1 MDCGA
6 RPLAN
11 TRLRYSTIR
20 LQQNEILVEGCALP
34 PVRVVPVPL
43 TLIAL
48 MTEDLQVVHV

>member
-1 MDCGA
+1 MGCGA

-11 TRLRYSTIR
+11 ARLRYSTIR

-48 MTEDLQVVHV
+48 VTEDLQVVNV